1 MEIEKIN
8 KIGSISVPG
17 IKIIPAEY
25 RGIVL
30 NLHGYGGNK
39 EEMLGLSQ
47 HISEYGFLT
56 YTIDMPGHGENEK
69 LFDENTLDEIKQ
81 IADVIKENGKKL
93 VVIGHSLGG
102 RYALLCN
109 CDYAIGLSPALNKE
123 FGKQTQD
130 VLTSLRSY
138 RVREK
143 YSGINFDILR
153 NIPASTSK
161 AENTKIL
168 IGSRDVPEI
177 IQICEEYKASGYD
190 VIKMENVLH
199 SDIFNNNKTFKI
211 ITDTIQKWFNK
222 N

>member
-1 MEIEKIN
+1 MEIEKIS
-8 KIGSISVPG
+8 KIGGISVPTF
-17 IKIIPAEY
+17 KITPAEY
-25 RGIVL
+25 NGIVL
-30 NLHGYGGNK
+30 NIHGYGGNK

-81 IADVIKENGKKL
+81 IADLIKENGKKL

-102 RYALLCN
+102 RYALLCD

-123 FGKQTQD
+123 FSKQTQD
-130 VLTSLRSY
+130 IITNLRSY
-138 RVREK
+138 RVNEK
-143 YSGINFDILR
+143 YAGINFDILR
-153 NIPASTSK
+153 NIPACISK

-177 IQICEEYKASGYD
+177 IQVCEEYKAYGYD
-190 VIKMENVLH
+190 VVKMENVLH
-199 SDIFNNNKTFKI
+199 SDIFNSNKTFKI